1 MKYATVMATGLFVHM
16 SIFASDILP
25 TEDYA
30 NLTGEKVRILK
41 QLGEHAECIR
51 LADDE
56 QALRDCQE
64 KLSQHQLTQQNL
76 LARDPSVKQRT
87 ARNIEKL
94 KTDNPNQ
101 NEFF

>member
-64 KLSQHQLTQQNL
+64 KLSQRQLTQDQ
-76 LARDPSVKQRT
+76 LALDPSVKQRT

>member
-51 LADDE
+51 LADNE

-64 KLSQHQLTQQNL
+64 KLSQHQLTQDP

>member
-64 KLSQHQLTQQNL
+64 KLNQRQLTQDP

>member
-41 QLGEHAECIR
+41 QLGKQAECIR
-51 LADDE
+51 LASDD
-56 QALRDCQE
+56 QALRACQE
-64 KLSQHQLTQQNL
+64 QVAAEEIKSG
-76 LARDPSVKQRT
+76 KEKT
-87 ARNIEKL
+87 ARNLEKS